1 MQEWYLPI
9 TILPALGMFILST
22 TSQMMTLSSEINSL
36 LQEKCTEF
44 QHLISAKKLRQ
55 LDLLTRA
62 GALLYLASGSYVLSG
77 ILGAVFETNSF
88 YDLPSML
95 LYGGTILVFVAF
107 ILLITYAFR
116 AVGIRK
122 LQFENNHNL

>member
-9 TILPALGMFILST
+9 TILPALGMLILST

-36 LQEKCTEF
+36 LQVKCSPF
-44 QHLISAKKLRQ
+44 QHLVSDKKLNQ
-55 LDLLTRA
+55 LGLLTRA
-62 GALLYLASGSYVLSG
+62 GALLYLASGIYVLSG
-77 ILGAVFETNSF
+77 ILGAIFETESF
-88 YDLPSML
+88 YDAPSLL
-95 LYGGTILVFVAF
+95 LYSGTVLVFIAF